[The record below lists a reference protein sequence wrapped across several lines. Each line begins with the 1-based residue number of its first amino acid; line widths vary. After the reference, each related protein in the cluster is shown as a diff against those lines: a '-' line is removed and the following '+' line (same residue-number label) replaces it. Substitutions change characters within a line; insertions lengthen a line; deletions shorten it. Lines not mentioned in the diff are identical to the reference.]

1 MGAYLTQNTN
11 WGNVEITLRNLR
23 SAGVLTVEGIRDIPI
38 RRLETLIRSSGYFRQ
53 KAARLKTFVKFLDKR
68 YGGSLTRM
76 FARLTAELREQLLAL
91 NGVGHETA
99 DSILL
104 YAGQHPIFVVDAYTR
119 RIAGRHNLLPETAK
133 YDDLRVLFEPA
144 LAGSPMLTLPGSQS
158 SAVATSPP
166 PSAMSLAR
174 RTPLAQVFNE
184 MHALI
189 VGVGKQHCVKSN
201 PRCDECPLHHLLPRS
216 I

>member
-1 MGAYLTQNTN
+1 
-11 WGNVEITLRNLR
+11 
-23 SAGVLTVEGIRDIPI
+23 
-38 RRLETLIRSSGYFRQ
+38 
-53 KAARLKTFVKFLDKR
+53 LKTFLKFLDKH

-76 FARLTAELREQLLAL
+76 FARPTAELREQLLAL

-119 RIAGRHNLLPETAK
+119 RIATRHSLLPETAK
-133 YDDLRVLFEPA
+133 YDDLRALFEQA
-144 LAGSPMLTLPGSQS
+144 LAGSPMFTLPGSQP
-158 SAVATSPP
+158 SAVTTSHS
-166 PSAMSLAR
+166 PSPMSLAR

-184 MHALI
+184 IHALT
-189 VGVGKQHCVKSN
+189 VGAGKRYCLKSN
-201 PRCDECPLHHLLPRS
+201 PRCDECPIHHLLPRS